1 MQRRAGAGRRHA
13 VSGNPFNRWASRW
26 FGRQPPAAFNT
37 VLDSGLDVHVAVVD
51 PRHAP
56 RFVEGYKQLSEE
68 SRRMRFF
75 GQVSGLSSRQL
86 AFLTRPDGRN
96 HIAYAALDRRQ
107 PNEPGIGV
115 ARAIRLDADSKI
127 AEFALT
133 VLDRYQNRGVGLLL
147 HATLHLHAASVG
159 IEQFLYDVSADN
171 LRFIEHLVALGA
183 HRVSQDRD
191 VCRLMLPVVAKPEQ
205 VIPLNA
211 AAAAFRDC
219 LRRVRA
225 AAAVA
230 PLA

>member
-1 MQRRAGAGRRHA
+1 MISAWARRW
-13 VSGNPFNRWASRW
+13 WARP
-26 FGRQPPAAFNT
+26 PPAAFNAT
-37 VLDSGLDVHVAVVD
+37 LDSGLAVHVAVVS

-56 RFVEGYKQLSEE
+56 RFVEGYKLLSEQ

-86 AFLTRPDGRN
+86 AFLTQPDGRN
-96 HIAYAALDRRQ
+96 HIAYAALDRSQ
-107 PNEPGIGV
+107 PSEPGIGV

-133 VLDRYQNRGVGLLL
+133 VLDRYQNQGAGLLL
-147 HATLHLHAASVG
+147 HATVHVHAASVG

-191 VCRLMLPVVAKPEQ
+191 VHRLLLPVLARPES
-205 VIPLNA
+205 VRPVNA
-211 AAAAFRDC
+211 ALVAFRES
-219 LRRVRA
+219 LRRVHGA
-225 AAAVA
+225 SAVE